1 MKLVIKPTTTIGEVK
16 IALKSVADKLK
27 DTDSGNGAWTKEIKK
42 AFLLLGHSHGYV
54 VCATAPKADWSEW
67 LYDMCWLEHKD
78 DRVYDI
84 PINVPFIMESEW
96 STDPEEVIVD
106 FQKLLICKAKTK
118 LLIFQDN
125 EDLIPYLKR
134 AIKQW
139 DDPEGTYL
147 LARYK
152 NESSEFQFTVV

>member
-1 MKLVIKPTTTIGEVK
+1 VKLVIKTTPTIGEVE
-16 IALKSVADKLK
+16 IALRAVAERLK
-27 DTDSGNGAWTKEIKK
+27 DTGTGNGVWTKEIKK
-42 AFLLLGHSHGYV
+42 ALLTLGREHGYTICTSGV
-54 VCATAPKADWSEW
+54 KADWGEW
-67 LYDMCWLEHKD
+67 LYDMCWLKHKG

-84 PINVPFIMESEW
+84 PVSVPFIMESEW
-96 STDPEEVIVD
+96 NTNPEEVIVD

-152 NESSEFQFTVV
+152 NESGEFQFTVV

>member
-1 MKLVIKPTTTIGEVK
+1 MKLVIKTTPTIGEVE
-16 IALKSVADKLK
+16 IALRAVAERLK
-27 DTDSGNGAWTKEIKK
+27 DTGTGNGVWTKEIKK
-42 AFLLLGHSHGYV
+42 ALLQLGHSHDYV

-67 LYDMCWLEHKD
+67 LYDMCWLAHKE

-84 PINVPFIMESEW
+84 PISVPFIMESEW
-96 STDPEEVIVD
+96 SIDPEEVIVD

-152 NESSEFQFTVV
+152 NESGEFQFTVV